1 MLEDDLG
8 STVLRVFVR
17 PYPPLSRPL
26 PQSSRKRWAQATCH
40 AAREGKL
47 SLSLNAEKGGR
58 LPHPEYPKGELLI
71 GPPRRAAAAGDD
83 EEESGQNLQFIMSL
97 DMAHYKQLLQREGY
111 QNLMKQ
117 CEPPPPSASSVWRPD
132 NAGLSE
138 GRVRRRRRF
147 EESR

>member
-1 MLEDDLG
+1 MSGRARALP
-8 STVLRVFVR
+8 S
-17 PYPPLSRPL
+17 PPPRQPL

-47 SLSLNAEKGGR
+47 SLSLNVEKGGR

-111 QNLMKQ
+111 QNLMKE
-117 CEPPPPSASSVWRPD
+117 CDASPPPPPSPPSVAPFGGPTT
-132 NAGLSE
+132 GLSE
-138 GRVRRRRRF
+138 GCVRRRQRF